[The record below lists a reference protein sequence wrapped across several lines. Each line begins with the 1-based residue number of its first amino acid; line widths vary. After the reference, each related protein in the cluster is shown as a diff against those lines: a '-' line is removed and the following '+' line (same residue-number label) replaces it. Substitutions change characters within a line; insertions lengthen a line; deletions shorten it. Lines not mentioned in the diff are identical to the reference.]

1 MPGRISSMNRSTML
15 PLTGGSAEGN
25 GIPSGD
31 GGSGSGLGRFPR
43 SMARTAQTTAD
54 SAHAAL
60 QAAAPRRFS
69 GRGSWD
75 KAQTTSGL
83 VAV

>member
-54 SAHAAL
+54 N
-60 QAAAPRRFS
+60 AAPLQ
-69 GRGSWD
+69 WP
-75 KAQTTSGL
+75 GL
-83 VAV
+83 VGQGPDYLWPVAV